1 MYGTQQ
7 GGAIGNYLRFMLPGV
22 CAVILLMVAFF
33 ISDTGT
39 VFRMTGNPCG
49 HDNIEIVLAVLGLF
63 LSCGA
68 VGYLL
73 ANVYFFLYNSRLM
86 DRAAVDHRPLLRELS
101 DDIVLLD
108 ARGQAIEPL
117 DAGLSRGDA
126 WVLVAG
132 LSYSCLASPASPRGV
147 SRVVSR
153 LTNSLHL
160 LGASAVGVVAAG
172 GVWAALHFGPA
183 RSASHT
189 AVDHLVPV
197 ILLAVVL
204 FFLTRAYAQT
214 RRTLQTL
221 VNSETARLVSSLRAS
236 TGSPVELFLAR

>member
-1 MYGTQQ
+1 MYGTQR
-7 GGAIGNYLRFMLPGV
+7 GGVIGNYLRFMLPGV
-22 CAVILLMVAFF
+22 SAVILLMAAFF

-39 VFRMTGNPCG
+39 VFRMTANPCR

-73 ANVYFFLYNSRLM
+73 ANVYLVLYNSRLM

-101 DDIVLLD
+101 DDVVLRD
-108 ARGQAIEPL
+108 AKGQVIEPL
-117 DAGLSRGDA
+117 DSNLSRGDA
-126 WVLVAG
+126 WVLVAE
-132 LSYSCLASPASPRGV
+132 LSHSHLGSPESPRGV
-147 SRVVSR
+147 SRVVNR
-153 LTNSLHL
+153 LANSLHL

-172 GVWAALHFGPA
+172 GVWAALHFWA
-183 RSASHT
+183 VRSASHT

-214 RRTLQTL
+214 RRALQTL
-221 VNSETARLVSSLRAS
+221 VNSETARLVRTVRAS
-236 TGSPVELFLAR
+236 TESPVELFLAR

>member
-1 MYGTQQ
+1 MYGTQR

-22 CAVILLMVAFF
+22 CAVILLMAAFF

-39 VFRMTGNPCG
+39 VFRMTANPCG

-73 ANVYFFLYNSRLM
+73 ANVYFALYNSRLM
-86 DRAAVDHRPLLRELS
+86 DRAAVDHRPLLCELR
-101 DDIVLLD
+101 DDIVLHD
-108 ARGQAIEPL
+108 ARGQTIEPL
-117 DAGLSRGDA
+117 DAGLSRCDA

-132 LSYSCLASPASPRGV
+132 LSHSRPGSSESQRGV
-147 SRVVSR
+147 GRVVSR
-153 LTNSLHL
+153 LANSLHL
-160 LGASAVGVVAAG
+160 LGATAVGVVVAG
-172 GVWAALHFGPA
+172 AVWAALHFWA
-183 RSASHT
+183 FRSASHT
-189 AVDHLVPV
+189 AVDHLVPF

-214 RRTLQTL
+214 RRALQTL
-221 VNSETARLVSSLRAS
+221 VNSETARLVRSLRAS
-236 TGSPVELFLAR
+236 TGASVELFLAR